1 MEYEMNKNNLVID
14 ELVFR
19 KQLYKLSEFQN
30 KLKEDTKDKW
40 GLCLQG
46 NRLVVLIY
54 EYQINRIYLEAY
66 FEATEDNNF
75 SKFNI
80 SLKVLDLE
88 IWYKIEDIIHKY
100 YPNINEVIE
109 NNQVNYKLETIDEY
123 NAQQIIHILK
133 NYRASLKK
141 RLNVLMEIV

>member
-30 KLKEDTKDKW
+30 KLKKDTKDKW